1 MQRHAQL
8 FLVLLLFVSTALA
21 QSGVVVPGENLV
33 VEGVPPIPTA
43 LVEDV
48 QRYTKFRVT
57 FLLSWHPAR
66 REMLISTCCRRGPV
80 LPWWRRR
87 RCGAVSC
94 APPCGGPRRRACP

>member
-8 FLVLLLFVSTALA
+8 FVVLLLLVSTALA

-48 QRYTKFRVT
+48 QHYTKFRMT

-66 REMLISTCCRRGPV
+66 RVLMSIS
-80 LPWWRRR
+80 
-87 RCGAVSC
+87 
-94 APPCGGPRRRACP
+94 RRAGCQLKRNVMRNFV